1 MNKKALHLDEFE
13 SDLSEISEIAEE
25 YQDFYSRL
33 SDRLGG
39 DTLSSALAPWITKNT
54 TLNSKPFS
62 FREHEFQIDIANDTA
77 EEAVVK
83 KCSQVG
89 LSELSVRITLALLA
103 VSNGRSAIYVL
114 PSAKFGAE
122 FSKARINPV
131 IENSAA
137 LSRLIVPGSNGA
149 MMKRLGDSLLYI
161 GGAANASQAISR
173 PADALIVDEYDFC
186 NMAVMTM
193 YHSRLRHSRNK
204 FRRKFS
210 TPTVSNYGISK
221 EYDLSDMK
229 AYFVRCEH
237 CGQNQKVDWNSQ
249 VVIPGF
255 TNGGKERSFLEFDK
269 EDLLN
274 PDYDIAA
281 SFLMCERCSRSL
293 DASLATPSLREWVAA
308 MPSRKMSGYHV
319 RPFDLIT
326 YNSVP
331 EIITQIKDYDRSQ
344 DYWNFVHGE
353 HYASNENQ
361 INEAIFK
368 QNIKIQVLTP
378 DEAALSTLQGYY
390 MGVDVGKTCH
400 VMVGRPV
407 APHFVEVVYACKV
420 RSTDGPLLDQIKKI
434 YRAYNCYRGVIDA
447 GPDFTLGQGLRGELG
462 EFFQQAMYVRGG
474 DSHPRYHDYD
484 PEKDAEGLGV
494 MRIYRTKAFDALVQE
509 HNKGRWLWPLMQE
522 TETEI
527 LEHMRGM
534 KRIEIPTDEGEK
546 KPKWVKV
553 SDFDHY
559 MHAAM
564 YLKAAIDQDEALT
577 SSVAVASPTI
587 ICGAALGGVMPGVQ
601 GKHHAGLVGVQAPN
615 ALANLVRVFGIK

>member
-1 MNKKALHLDEFE
+1 MNRKIANLQEFE
-13 SDLSEISEIAEE
+13 SDFSEYPEIPEE
-25 YQDFYSRL
+25 YQDFFSRV

-39 DTLSSALAPWITKNT
+39 DSLSTALAPWITKNT
-54 TLNSKPFS
+54 TLNDKPFS

-122 FSKARINPV
+122 FSKARVNPV
-131 IENSAA
+131 IENSTA
-137 LSRLIVPGSNGA
+137 LSRLIIPGSNGA
-149 MMKRLGDSLLYI
+149 MMKRIGDSILYI
-161 GGAANASQAISR
+161 GGAANDSQAISR

-186 NMAVMTM
+186 NMAVMTK
-193 YHSRLRHSRNK
+193 YHSRLRHSRHK
-204 FRRKFS
+204 FKRKFS

-229 AYFVRCEH
+229 SYFVRCEH
-237 CGQNQKVDWNSQ
+237 CGEPQKVDWNKQ

-255 TNGGKERSFLEFDK
+255 THSDKERDFTEFDK

-274 PDYDIAA
+274 PDYDISGAYLA
-281 SFLMCERCSRSL
+281 CERCKRSL
-293 DASLATPSLREWVAA
+293 DASLATPSLRQWVPAIA
-308 MPSRKMSGYHV
+308 SRKISGYHV

-326 YNSVP
+326 YNTVP
-331 EIITQIKDYDRSQ
+331 EIISQIKDYDRSQ

-361 INEAIFK
+361 INEITFK
-368 QNIKIQVLTP
+368 TNIKLTP
-378 DEAALSTLQGYY
+378 LTPHEAKALTLQGYY
-390 MGVDVGKTCH
+390 MGIDVGKTCH
-400 VMVGRPV
+400 VMIGRPV
-407 APHFVEVVYACKV
+407 ANNFVEVVYAAKV
-420 RSTDGPLLDQIKKI
+420 RSTDGPLAEQLAAL

-447 GPDFTLGQGLRGELG
+447 GPDFTLGQTLRQELG
-462 EFFQQAMYVRGG
+462 EFFQQAIYVRGG
-474 DSHPRYHDYD
+474 DGHPRYYEYD
-484 PEKDAEGLGV
+484 AEKDAEGLGV
-494 MRIYRTKAFDALVQE
+494 IKVYRTKAFDTLVQE
-509 HNKGRWLWPLMQE
+509 NNKGRWLWPLMQE

-534 KRIEIPTDEGEK
+534 KRIELPTDEGEK

-564 YLKAAIDQDEALT
+564 YLKTAIDLDDPLGA
-577 SSVAVASPTI
+577 SVVVASPTI
-587 ICGAALGGVMPGVQ
+587 ITGASLGGVVQ
-601 GKHHAGLVGVQAPN
+601 ELHGKHQGAQLGGTMPA
-615 ALANLVRVFGIK
+615 ALANLIKVFGVR